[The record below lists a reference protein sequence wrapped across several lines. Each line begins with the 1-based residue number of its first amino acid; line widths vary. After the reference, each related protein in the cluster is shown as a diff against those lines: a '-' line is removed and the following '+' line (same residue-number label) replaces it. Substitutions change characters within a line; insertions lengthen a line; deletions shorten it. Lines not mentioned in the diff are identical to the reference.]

1 MACERGASDD
11 ATARIYAMRREMA
24 RRFTRHSATV
34 DVAVAVS
41 RDPRVEPRGVG
52 DAATAWTRVDA
63 RGAAVA
69 RRELARARREGID

>member
-1 MACERGASDD
+1 
-11 ATARIYAMRREMA
+11 
-24 RRFTRHSATV
+24 V